1 MLDLLGNIKR
11 SDYCNDLTED
21 SIGQKVIVMGWVHRR
36 RDLGGLIFV
45 DLRDRTGIVQVVF
58 NPENEVV
65 LNKAQR
71 LRNEYVAVIEGTVIA
86 REGNINKNMATGAIE
101 VIAENLL
108 LLNDSSPLPVQVN
121 EGTIAE
127 EDLRLEFRYLDLRR
141 QTMQE
146 KIILRHKIIAK
157 IREFLTESGF
167 LEIETPILMKSTPEG
182 ARDYLVPSRIH
193 AGKFFALPQSPQLY
207 KQLLMIAGFDKY
219 FQIARCFRDEDLRA
233 DRQPE
238 FTQLDLEMSF
248 VNEEDIYKVIESLM
262 VKVYKE
268 TINAEVSAPFPRIT
282 YKEAMDR
289 YGCDKPDTRFGMLLN
304 DVSDIV
310 ATSEFKVFADALGS
324 KGTVRC
330 IVAPGCAA
338 YSRKQ
343 IDGLTD
349 IAKHLGGKGLAF
361 VKVVNND
368 MDGGIAKF
376 LTAEEKSGILARTEA
391 AEGDLILFGADS
403 VAMVQKVL
411 AGVRNYLG
419 AELNL
424 IDENKFNFL
433 WVTRFPM
440 FEFNAE
446 EGRWEPLHHMFSMPQ
461 EEHLH
466 LLDIPERL
474 DEIEGQI
481 YDLVCNGVELAS
493 GSIRCHRQDIQHK
506 IFNTVG
512 FSEEEQE
519 KKFGFFLNALQYG
532 TPPHGGIAPGIDRM
546 VMQMTHADNIRDV
559 IAFPKTLKAVCLMS
573 QAPNTVDEKQL
584 KELHIK
590 LAGDTEKA

>member
-1 MLDLLGNIKR
+1 
-11 SDYCNDLTED
+11 
-21 SIGQKVIVMGWVHRR
+21 
-36 RDLGGLIFV
+36 
-45 DLRDRTGIVQVVF
+45 
-58 NPENEVV
+58 
-65 LNKAQR
+65 
-71 LRNEYVAVIEGTVIA
+71 
-86 REGNINKNMATGAIE
+86 
-101 VIAENLL
+101 
-108 LLNDSSPLPVQVN
+108 
-121 EGTIAE
+121 
-127 EDLRLEFRYLDLRR
+127 
-141 QTMQE
+141 
-146 KIILRHKIIAK
+146 
-157 IREFLTESGF
+157 
-167 LEIETPILMKSTPEG
+167 
-182 ARDYLVPSRIH
+182 
-193 AGKFFALPQSPQLY
+193 
-207 KQLLMIAGFDKY
+207 
-219 FQIARCFRDEDLRA
+219 
-233 DRQPE
+233 
-238 FTQLDLEMSF
+238 
-248 VNEEDIYKVIESLM
+248 
-262 VKVYKE
+262 
-268 TINAEVSAPFPRIT
+268 
-282 YKEAMDR
+282 
-289 YGCDKPDTRFGMLLN
+289 
-304 DVSDIV
+304 
-310 ATSEFKVFADALGS
+310 
-324 KGTVRC
+324 
-330 IVAPGCAA
+330 
-338 YSRKQ
+338 
-343 IDGLTD
+343 LTD